1 VDADAHRVYVSHG
14 AEADV
19 LNAGDSPHW
28 CHNGGSQRCH
38 RVVVIKTALVPL
50 RRLQSDMGRGGAS
63 LLLEPNESGPENM
76 QAGMSFRSTVSLV
89 PAGMLARAASIFR
102 NSQRILTFD
111 WSSISDESSSPTHLL
126 K

>member
-76 QAGMSFRSTVSLV
+76 QAGMSFRSTVSLRTSRH
-89 PAGMLARAASIFR
+89 ARASRFHISKLPE
-102 NSQRILTFD
+102 NSDLRLVVD
-111 WSSISDESSSPTHLL
+111 L
-126 K
+126 